1 MARPKKANPNGFGTA
16 VPMADADNQQ
26 PSELKPHHVDA
37 VVEAAIESHS
47 LATRRAYAS
56 AWKRF
61 AEWCESQ
68 GYESLPA
75 DPETVAAYLTVR
87 ANEGRSISTLKVDR
101 AGIRYY
107 HEGHG
112 LDSPTQSAG
121 VSRVLRGLARR
132 AAASMLVQAHGQ
144 TRGLSANDLAAIRES
159 ANRCRDYKG
168 GGRETKE
175 VARRRGAVDVAL
187 ISVMR
192 DALLRRSE
200 AARLT
205 WRDIEFRGDGGLVT
219 ICRSKTDQHGTG
231 TVQFIGRDAASAL
244 QAILPANE
252 DPAAI
257 AARSVF
263 GLKSGRSVANRIKA
277 AAKAAGLKG
286 EFSGHS
292 PRVGMAQ
299 DLAEGGASTTE
310 LMVVGR
316 WKAHRMPAHYTR
328 GQTASRGA
336 VARYYRAR

>member
-1 MARPKKANPNGFGTA
+1 MTESRTETPVRAATTVEDRT
-16 VPMADADNQQ
+16 DLQQ
-26 PSELKPHHVDA
+26 ELKPAHVDA
-37 VVEAAIESHS
+37 VVSAAVESHS
-47 LATRRAYAS
+47 PATRRAYEA
-56 AWKRF
+56 AWKQF
-61 AEWCESQ
+61 TAWCQREE
-68 GYESLPA
+68 YRALPA
-75 DPETVAAYLTVR
+75 DSETVAAYLVQR
-87 ANEGRSISTLKVDR
+87 AQEGRSISTLKVDR

-107 HEGHG
+107 HEGRG

-132 AAASMLVQAHGQ
+132 AAASKLVRGHGQ
-144 TRGLSANDLAAIRES
+144 ATGLSANHLAAIRATAS
-159 ANRCRDYKG
+159 RPRVYGG
-168 GGRETKE
+168 GGRETKAA
-175 VARRRGAVDVAL
+175 ARHRGAVDVAL

-200 AARLT
+200 AVRLT

-219 ICRSKTDQHGTG
+219 IRHSKTDQDGTG
-231 TVQFIGRDAASAL
+231 AVQFIGSDAASAL
-244 QAILPANE
+244 KAIRPANE
-252 DPAAI
+252 EPATI
-257 AARSVF
+257 SARSVF
-263 GLKSGRSVANRIKA
+263 GLKSGRAVANRIKA

-299 DLAEGGASTTE
+299 DLAEAGASTTD

-328 GQTASRGA
+328 GQAASRGA